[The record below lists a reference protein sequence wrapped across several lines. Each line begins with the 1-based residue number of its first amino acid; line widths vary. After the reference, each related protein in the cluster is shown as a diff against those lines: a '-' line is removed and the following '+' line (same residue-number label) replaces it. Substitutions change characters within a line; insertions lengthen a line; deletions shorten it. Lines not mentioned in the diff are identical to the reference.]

1 MKANR
6 RTFLGLSTTLIAGTA
21 LSSIIPK
28 VSEAKSPN
36 LVKISDDRFDPWIE
50 IIPEALKFNVKVL
63 HKLSGKRPI
72 MAVVKNNGYG
82 LGAENVAS
90 IIEDMPEIAGFAAVK
105 TSACISIR
113 ESGISKPILHMGLTS
128 EQDFHDL
135 AKHDIQLSIYT
146 ENILKTLEPISRALG
161 QKLKTHLYIDTG
173 MSRMGI
179 PFHKAMP
186 WIENIASSDK
196 IEIMSSFMGLTEE
209 PDFDKEQVRRLVE
222 LDTRAK
228 TKGINMGLLH
238 AASSNAIFHYPDAAM
253 DMVRPGISIYG
264 AYPSYP
270 EIESKIAKL
279 EVAFRFRARLV
290 RVEKLRAGDSVS
302 YGRKYIADK
311 PTWIATIPIG
321 HSDGYTRNAVKGAKV
336 LVGDKVY
343 PVIGAVSASHTII
356 EVGEKESVKI
366 GDIAT
371 LLGPDH
377 KEIHPNH
384 ISTVSGSSVYDL
396 LMHMNPGL
404 PKKIVS
410 K

>member
-1 MKANR
+1 MKTNR
-6 RTFLGLSTTLIAGTA
+6 RTFLGLSTALIAGTT
-21 LSSIIPK
+21 LSSFIPK
-28 VSEAKSPN
+28 ISKARSPGSI
-36 LVKISDDRFDPWIE
+36 KISDDRFDPWIE
-50 IIPEALKFNVKVL
+50 IIPDALKYNVKVL

-90 IIEDMPEIAGFAAVK
+90 IIEDMPEIVGFAAVK
-105 TSACISIR
+105 TAACISIR

-128 EQDFHDL
+128 DQDFYEL
-135 AKHDIQLSIYT
+135 AEHDIQLSIYT
-146 ENILKTLEPISRALG
+146 KNIRKTLEPIATKLG
-161 QKLKTHLYIDTG
+161 RKIKAHLYIDTG

-179 PFHKAMP
+179 PYHKALP
-186 WIENIASSDK
+186 WIEDIASSDQ
-196 IEIMSSFMGLTEE
+196 IEIMSSFMGFTEE
-209 PDFDKEQVRRLVE
+209 PDFDREQVRRL
-222 LDTRAK
+222 LDLDKQAK
-228 TKGINMGLLH
+228 IKGINMGLLH
-238 AASSNAIFHYPDAAM
+238 AASSNAIFHYPESAM
-253 DMVRPGISIYG
+253 GMVRPGISIYG

-270 EIESKIAKL
+270 EIESKIAQL
-279 EVAFRFRARLV
+279 NVAFRFRARIV
-290 RVEKLRAGDSVS
+290 RVEQLRVGDSVS

-311 PTWIATIPIG
+311 PVWIATIPIG

-404 PKKIVS
+404 HKIFVS